1 MKPNNPKFRPFVN
14 DEKTRLVSVRLEPR
28 IVDAIDNYV
37 RQFPNYTRT
46 EIIKRLLYDCVAL
59 ATPEHFGKMVALHL
73 PSPDDYEV
81 QIVERSNL

>member
-1 MKPNNPKFRPFVN
+1 MKPNNPKFRPYVN

-37 RQFPNYTRT
+37 KQFPNYTRT

-59 ATPEHFGKMVALHL
+59 ATPEQFGKMVAIHL
-73 PSPDDYEV
+73 PSPDDYYM